1 MNKQTQTIVVILV
14 VLALLIL
21 VGKVFGAGADALH
34 SFGIGQSREA
44 DELDVS
50 KYFSPTY
57 YKSLKSANLL
67 HYSDAKDKAEQ
78 INGAIHLGGAYTND
92 DTIIGVIKTLKNKA
106 QVSQVADLFQKL
118 TGADMVSSWSN
129 GMTDKAKKTIFNY
142 VQSLPR
148 S

>member
-44 DELDVS
+44 DEMDVS

-57 YKSLKSANLL
+57 YKGLKSANLL
-67 HYSDAKDKAEQ
+67 HYQDAKDKAEQ

-92 DTIIGVIKTLKNKA
+92 DTIIGVIKTLHNRA

-118 TGADMVSSWSN
+118 TGADMVSSWST
-129 GMTDKAKKTIFNY
+129 GMTDKAKKIIFNY